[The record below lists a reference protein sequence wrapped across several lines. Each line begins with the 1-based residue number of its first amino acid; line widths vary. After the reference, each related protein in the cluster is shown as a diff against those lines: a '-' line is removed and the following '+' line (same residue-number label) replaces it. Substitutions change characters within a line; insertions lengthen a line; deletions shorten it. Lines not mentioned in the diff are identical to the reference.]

1 MVASAGRCRSGL
13 AAALATMVV
22 FAMTVRDA
30 GGISV
35 GPPAAEVVSELT
47 VKADVAAKGLMHEL
61 AKQGN
66 AKAGENAVAP
76 TGTCG
81 AGRWMDGSSCRK
93 CAAGKI
99 ATSGA
104 TSCTDCPSGKANLEG
119 QSTCYTSKG
128 AAVRCYRLSET
139 LETPAAHQLPTHRHE
154 AGNAATRASQLPP
167 STSTSTQVRGARS
180 HRVALPCCSEPPP
193 WCRVQVLWGNV
204 ARRRWGQASVRRGC
218 SGSQPRI
225 HLLQQHDQ
233 RVPEHHRV
241 WHAHRGR
248 RLESPQGPSS
258 LAQ

>member
-1 MVASAGRCRSGL
+1 MVASADRCRSGL
-13 AAALATMVV
+13 AAALATTLVV

-30 GGISV
+30 GGISA
-35 GPPAAEVVSELT
+35 PAPEGSNTPVCPVYT
-47 VKADVAAKGLMHEL
+47 MTMMKADVAAKGLMHEL

-128 AAVRCYRLSET
+128 AAVRCYRLSEI

-167 STSTSTQVRGARS
+167 STSTSTQVRGAAQS
-180 HRVALPCCSEPPP
+180 SCRVAL
-193 WCRVQVLWGNV
+193 
-204 ARRRWGQASVRRGC
+204 
-218 SGSQPRI
+218 
-225 HLLQQHDQ
+225 LL
-233 RVPEHHRV
+233 
-241 WHAHRGR
+241 
-248 RLESPQGPSS
+248 
-258 LAQ
+258 